1 MLANISVF
9 KILIINIIIAS
20 FFPFVSC
27 KQKKKNKENEK
38 PIPVVLQ
45 PAPDFNA
52 DSAYAFVEKQVSFG
66 ARVPNTPAHE
76 NCAKF
81 LIDKLESYQWQVI
94 PQRFETVAFDG
105 TVLKSTNI
113 IASLKPEL
121 KKRILLAAHWD
132 SRPFADQDSQRKNEP
147 ILGANDGGSGVGV
160 LLEVARLLRADTAKL
175 NIGVDIIFFDS
186 EDYGQK
192 EGTKATD
199 YKPDTWCLGSQY
211 WAKNKHTPSYIAFY
225 GVLLDMVG
233 AKGAKFYQEENSM
246 KFAPSIVQKMWSI
259 GHELGYKDYFI
270 FEPCGGITDDHL
282 YVNQLAKIPMIDVIQ
297 YHPKNGFG
305 EFWHKHTDNM
315 DIIDKNTLKAV
326 GQTLIQLLYNE
337 NAPVQ

>member
-1 MLANISVF
+1 MLRNILLL
-9 KILIINIIIAS
+9 KMLIINIIVIL
-20 FFPFVSC
+20 FFSLFSC
-27 KQKKKNKENEK
+27 EQKKRSKENEK

-45 PAPDFNA
+45 SAPDFNA
-52 DSAYAFVEKQVSFG
+52 DSAYYFIEKQVSFG

-76 NCAKF
+76 NCARF
-81 LIDKLESYQWQVI
+81 LIERLESYHWQVT
-94 PQRFETVAFDG
+94 PQRFEAVAFDG
-105 TVLKSTNI
+105 TVLRSTNI

-160 LLEVARLLRADTAKL
+160 LLEIARLLQADTAKL
-175 NIGVDIIFFDS
+175 NIGIDIIFFDS

-192 EGTKATD
+192 EDTKSID
-199 YKPDTWCLGSQY
+199 YKSDTWCLGSQY
-211 WAKNKHTPSYIAFY
+211 WAKNKHTPSYMAFY

-259 GHELGYKDYFI
+259 GHQLGYQDYFI
-270 FEPCGGITDDHL
+270 FEPCGNITDDHL

-305 EFWHKHTDNM
+305 EFWHKHTDTM
-315 DIIDKNTLKAV
+315 DIIDKNTLKAI
-326 GQTLIQLLYNE
+326 GQTLVQLLYNE
-337 NAPVQ
+337 NVPMQ